1 MTLPKSITAKS
12 VAMLRVSE
20 KQHSHIPEQGQA
32 FCGLPFFITIFMYT
46 DDELHFINDRYAS
59 IKCVYITPTGEV
71 FLAPALRKSNY
82 QIAYFLF
89 PPKLPQNIKYFAV
102 FFL

>member
-32 FCGLPFFITIFMYT
+32 FCGLPFFAAIFMLA
-46 DDELHFINDRYAS
+46 DDKLHFVGDGYAFREMS
-59 IKCVYITPTGEV
+59 
-71 FLAPALRKSNY
+71 
-82 QIAYFLF
+82 AYH
-89 PPKLPQNIKYFAV
+89 PQG
-102 FFL
+102 